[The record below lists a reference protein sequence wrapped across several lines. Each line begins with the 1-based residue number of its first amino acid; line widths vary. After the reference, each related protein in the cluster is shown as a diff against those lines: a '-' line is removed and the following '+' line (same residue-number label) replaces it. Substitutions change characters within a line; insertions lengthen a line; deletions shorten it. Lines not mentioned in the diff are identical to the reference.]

1 MGCNV
6 YIRTDSHEK
15 MIQRGHDP
23 AEYVN
28 QKVEEA
34 LKKEEAEGAKG

>member
-15 MIQRGHDP
+15 MIHRGHDP

-28 QKVEEA
+28 KIVEEA
-34 LKKEEAEGAKG
+34 LEKEEARGARG

>member
-15 MIQRGHDP
+15 IIQRGHDP

-28 QKVEEA
+28 KIVEEA
-34 LKKEEAEGAKG
+34 LKKEDAGRAPG